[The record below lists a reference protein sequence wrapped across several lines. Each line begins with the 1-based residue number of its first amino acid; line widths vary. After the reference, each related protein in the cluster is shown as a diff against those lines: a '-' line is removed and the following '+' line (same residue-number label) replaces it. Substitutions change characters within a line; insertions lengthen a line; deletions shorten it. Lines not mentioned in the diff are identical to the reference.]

1 MRKELGKWLMDI
13 AKYIIT
19 AVVLSSVF
27 GEIESWVLYV
37 IGVVSVAATL
47 LIGLYLVSDKPIR
60 GFRNSRNNN
69 SQN

>member
-27 GEIESWVLYV
+27 GEIESWILYIV
-37 IGVVSVAATL
+37 GLVSVAATL

-60 GFRNSRNNN
+60 GLRHSRNNN
-69 SQN
+69 TQN

>member
-27 GEIESWVLYV
+27 GEIDSWLMYV
-37 IGVVSVAATL
+37 IGVVAVIVTL
-47 LIGLYLVSDKPIR
+47 VVGLYLISDRPIR
-60 GFRNSRNNN
+60 RRNRNNN
-69 SQN
+69 S

>member
-37 IGVVSVAATL
+37 IGIISVAATL
-47 LIGLYLVSDKPIR
+47 LIGLYLVSDRPIS
-60 GFRNSRNNN
+60 GFRNRRNNN

>member
-1 MRKELGKWLMDI
+1 MRKEFGKWLMDI

-37 IGVVSVAATL
+37 IGIVSVAITL
-47 LIGLYLVSDKPIR
+47 LIG
-60 GFRNSRNNN
+60 
-69 SQN
+69 

>member
-1 MRKELGKWLMDI
+1 MRKEFGKWLMDI

-27 GEIESWVLYV
+27 GEIESWVLYL
-37 IGVVSVAATL
+37 IGIISVMVTL

-60 GFRNSRNNN
+60 GFRRSRNNN
-69 SQN
+69 S

>member
-27 GEIESWVLYV
+27 GEIESWAMYV
-37 IGVVSVAATL
+37 AGVVSVGATL
-47 LIGLYLVSDKPIR
+47 FVGLYLVSDRPLRLKK
-60 GFRNSRNNN
+60 NKNDKTK
-69 SQN
+69 

>member
-37 IGVVSVAATL
+37 IGIISVAATL
-47 LIGLYLVSDKPIR
+47 LIGLYLVSDRPLKS
-60 GFRNSRNNN
+60 FNNKRNNN
-69 SQN
+69 SKK

>member
-27 GEIESWVLYV
+27 GEVESWVLYL
-37 IGVVSVAATL
+37 IGTVSVAATL
-47 LIGLYLVSDKPIR
+47 LIGLYLVSDRHIDLKKKSNR
-60 GFRNSRNNN
+60 
-69 SQN
+69 QN